1 MKIVLY
7 LLTIVALSAGCSQKD
22 CDCSPFDEKVEFY
35 LLKSYD
41 TAPGTNF
48 GIINAKIEKK
58 PFIHFSEIEQYDDS
72 TYQFI
77 LEKAAIDRI
86 KPILKPT
93 AFAVTVN
100 KQIIYAGFF
109 RQNFLSSSCD
119 CIRID
124 PQCCLFQENKIVVEL
139 GYASPNDL
147 SSIDKRNDA
156 VLLQTLAE
164 AGKLK

>member
-1 MKIVLY
+1 MKIILY
-7 LLTIVALSAGCSQKD
+7 LLTIIALSTGCDSQKD
-22 CDCSPFDEKVEFY
+22 CCPAPNGEKVEFY
-35 LLKSYD
+35 LLESYD

-77 LEKAAIDRI
+77 LEKVAIDRI

-93 AFAVTVN
+93 AFAVTVD

-139 GYASPNDL
+139 GYASL
-147 SSIDKRNDA
+147 M
-156 VLLQTLAE
+156 T
-164 AGKLK
+164 